1 MSPASRTLIRLMN
14 ATTPTRRRDIA
25 VFLTGQTISMFG
37 TFLVS
42 YAVTWHLTLAYH
54 SGIVQTLAILFG
66 VVPQGLIAIF
76 AGVLADRVNRRT
88 LIVVSDATIVV
99 ATVILALIWSS
110 GYDQLWFI
118 YLILFIR
125 SCGAGVRQPA
135 VSAIIP
141 QLVAEDRLMRVNGV
155 FQSIMS
161 GIQLVAPIA
170 AGAILGVMP
179 VFVVLWVDVITAT
192 LGIVLV
198 LTIRIETVRRDGEPQ
213 HFLRELGDGFRY
225 TVGHRALRWVLL
237 LFAATML
244 MAAAPAFLTPLMIAR
259 SFGTDVWL
267 LTVNEVAFGIG
278 MMIGGIAIATLAKRI
293 VRQGML
299 MILAAVALGV
309 LSGAMG
315 LAPNIWVFYL
325 FMLLVGLVL
334 PAMFTPATTLLQ
346 THTEPSY
353 MGRVFGLVALTQTIA
368 MPLGMVIFGPLSDT
382 VRIEDLLVVAGALM
396 VVFVVGVALLPSGR
410 AAWRERTSPAAA
422 PESAGEAV
430 LQGIGEAGAA
440 DPLITDVTAPVPE
453 QP

>member
-14 ATTPTRRRDIA
+14 ATTARGRDIA

-42 YAVTWHLTLAYH
+42 YAISWHLTLTLQ

-170 AGAILGVMP
+170 AGAILGIMP
-179 VFVVLWVDVITAT
+179 VFVVLWIDVATAT

-198 LTIRIETVRRDGEPQ
+198 LTIKVATVRRAGEPQ

-225 TVGHRALRWVLL
+225 TAGHRALRWVLL

-267 LTVNEVAFGIG
+267 LTMNEVAFGIG
-278 MMIGGIAIATLAKRI
+278 MMIGGIVIATLAKRI

-309 LSGAMG
+309 CSGAMG

-325 FMLLVGLVL
+325 FMLAVGLVL

-368 MPLGMVIFGPLSDT
+368 MPLGMVVFGPLSDT
-382 VRIEDLLVVAGALM
+382 VRIEDLLVVSGVLM
-396 VVFVVGVALLPSGR
+396 VVFVVAVALLPSGR
-410 AAWRERTSPAAA
+410 EAWRERAASPAVPAD
-422 PESAGEAV
+422 AGEAV

-440 DPLITDVTAPVPE
+440 DPLVTDVTATAPE
-453 QP
+453 RP